1 MADTINGVPIG
12 DLPGIESVPDDS
24 LLVVE
29 FLGKAYSMPGTVLKQ
44 LFHDILDAM
53 GSSVDDVTEVRLTAA
68 IETVLASGKYN
79 GVSPIVEVTTTEDGT
94 DVIHVVDA
102 GGIKDYPI
110 SVLGAKNAVQY
121 VKQTLTE
128 EQKAQARENIGA
140 TVPQNVSE
148 LENDSKYVT
157 EDALEKKG
165 YLTEIP
171 DEYVTDEELEQK
183 DYITEVPTPD
193 LSVNNPDAP
202 GYVKKRTHW
211 KEVCGVDGEVIPE
224 TTVSFEDT
232 VNFNT
237 ITGTMAD
244 GILFNGKYTVT
255 WNGTVYECI
264 GKSSSDGAYI
274 GNGSLMP
281 IEGLENTGE
290 PFCVLMYGGTYYQVF
305 KETVAT
311 EDAILKVVGE
321 QVVIWHKLDENY
333 LPDTAKYQ
341 ADFAIFDSDT
351 LGYVKNRTH
360 GLFKISTMVQLNND
374 GVLVDGTYY
383 LYKISDAII
392 ADADS
397 LIGAVV
403 SAYSGFLKW
412 TMDKAETINVSY
424 GNFVTQ
430 ASMGD
435 TVYLVST
442 TAAAFNAHMG
452 ADLLTED
459 GTYLRWPVITDSTEV
474 GAPVT
479 VETREVY
486 AALSKKYLPPLPSLP
501 VLVGENVEGK
511 EYTIDGQTFTAI
523 WGAEV
528 FNDYETNI
536 STGPYSHAEGSG
548 TTADGQAAHAE
559 GSGTT
564 ANRISHA
571 EGYKSKAVGA
581 VGSHAEGYETTANGQ
596 FGAHAEG
603 YGTEAGG
610 LRGNHAEG
618 YSTIANGDYGAHAEG
633 VSTRALEYAAH
644 AEGGSTIASGASSH
658 AEGKET
664 TASGEMSHA
673 EGHLSKATGVRSHAE
688 GYSTIAAYDTQH
700 VQGKNNIEDAEGKYA
715 HIVGNGTSDTERSN
729 AHTLDWEGNAWYAG
743 DVYVGGSGQNDETA
757 EKLLKASDVPEWA
770 KEENKPTYKF
780 TEIEGKPTFVGK
792 NVEGV
797 EFPIGNST
805 LTGNM
810 GAEIFNSDAN
820 IAVGICSHAEGSL
833 TQALGFASHA
843 EGAET
848 QANGDGSHAEGKL
861 TIATGVM
868 SHAEGQDTIAY
879 GGRSHAEG
887 LGTRAMGD
895 SQHVQGKYNEADP
908 QQLYAHIVGNGTSDT
923 DRSNAHTLD
932 WDGNAWYAGDVYV
945 GADNKKLSPVGQDV
959 AGQEFELSYVAEPI
973 TAADGAEIFNSA
985 ANIATGIDS
994 HAEGADTIASGEYSH
1009 AEGNGSNARGD
1020 SSHAEGTETKAIG
1033 SYSHA
1038 EGLRAQ
1044 ANGDF
1049 GSHAEGADTIASGFS
1064 SHAEG
1069 NGSAASGNY
1078 SHAEGSSKAI
1088 GMYSHAEGGGTQASG
1103 SGSHS
1108 EGSMTKAKGENSHA
1122 EGDMTIAAGAN
1133 QHVQGRYNIEDT
1145 EGKYAHIVGNGSDA
1159 NNRSNAH
1166 TVDWNGN
1173 AWYAGALTLNRT
1185 YQITANADGL
1195 ILTDTKTGES
1205 IPVGNAEIDEAE
1217 LTAALEE
1224 VLS

>member
-1 MADTINGVPIG
+1 MAETINGVPIG
-12 DLPGIESVPDDS
+12 DLPGIETVPDDS
-24 LLVVE
+24 MLVVE

-44 LFHDILDAM
+44 LFQDILASM
-53 GSSVDDVTEVRLTAA
+53 GGSVDDVTEARLTAA

-79 GVSPIVEVTTTEDGT
+79 GVSPVVEVTTTEDGT

-102 GGIKDYPI
+102 SGIKDYPI

-140 TVPQNVSE
+140 TAPKKVSE
-148 LENDSKYVT
+148 LENDSKYLT
-157 EDALEKKG
+157 EEALDKKG
-165 YLTEIP
+165 YLKEIP
-171 DEYVTDEELEQK
+171 DEYVTDEELSK
-183 DYITEVPTPD
+183 KGYLTEVPSPD
-193 LSVNNPDAP
+193 LSINDPSVS

-224 TTVSFEDT
+224 TTVSFGDT

-237 ITGTMAD
+237 ITGAMTD
-244 GILFNGKYTVT
+244 GILLNGKYTVT
-255 WNGTVYECI
+255 WNGIAYECN
-264 GKSSSDGAYI
+264 GKDSSDGAYI

-281 IEGLENTGE
+281 IEGLEDTGE

-305 KETVAT
+305 KETVAEET
-311 EDAILKVVGE
+311 ASIQVIGSKVT
-321 QVVIWHKLDENY
+321 IWHKLDENY

-341 ADFAIFDSDT
+341 ADFAISDPDT

-360 GLFKISTMVQLNND
+360 GLFKINATVQLNND
-374 GVLVDGTYY
+374 GVLVDGTHY

-412 TMDKAETINVSY
+412 IMDKAETVHVSY
-424 GNFVTQ
+424 GNFMTQ
-430 ASMGD
+430 ASMDD
-435 TVYLVST
+435 TVYLIST
-442 TAAAFNAHMG
+442 TAAAFNSYMG

-479 VETREVY
+479 VEASGLY
-486 AALSKKYLPPLPSLP
+486 GALSKKFLPPLPELP
-501 VLVGENVEGK
+501 VMVGENVEGK
-511 EYTIDGQTFTAI
+511 EYTIDGRTVTAI
-523 WGAEV
+523 FGAEV
-528 FNDYETNI
+528 FNDYGKNI
-536 STGPYSHAEGSG
+536 STGAYSHAEGTETVAEG
-548 TTADGQAAHAE
+548 TAAHAE
-559 GSGTT
+559 GWNTYAG
-564 ANRISHA
+564 RYSHA
-571 EGYKSKAVGA
+571 EGVDSKGNNIAV
-581 VGSHAEGYETTANGQ
+581 
-596 FGAHAEG
+596 HAEG
-603 YGTEAGG
+603 YGTEATGRFG
-610 LRGNHAEG
+610 SHAEG
-618 YSTIANGDYGAHAEG
+618 YDT
-633 VSTRALEYAAH
+633 T
-644 AEGGSTIASGASSH
+644 ASGNNGSH
-658 AEGKET
+658 AEGNKTTASGSGSHAEGNET
-664 TASGEMSHA
+664 TASGEASHS
-673 EGHLSKATGVRSHAE
+673 EGHLAKATGTRSHAE
-688 GYSTIAAYDTQH
+688 GYDTVSAGDSQH
-700 VQGKNNIEDAEGKYA
+700 VQGKLNIEDTENKYA
-715 HIVGNGTSDTERSN
+715 HIVGNGDSSGRSN
-729 AHTLDWEGNAWYAG
+729 AHTVDWKGNAWYAG
-743 DVYVGGSGQNDETA
+743 DVYVGGSGQDDEAT
-757 EKLLKASDVPEWA
+757 ERLMKVSEVPDWA
-770 KEENKPTYKF
+770 KEETKPTYTF
-780 TEIEGKPTFVGK
+780 DEIEEKPVFVGK

-797 EFPIGNST
+797 EFLIGDSKV
-805 LTGNM
+805 TGQM

-833 TQALGFASHA
+833 TQALGFAAHT
-843 EGAET
+843 EGVET
-848 QANGDGSHAEGKL
+848 QANGDSSHAEGKF
-861 TIATGVM
+861 TIATGVA
-868 SHAEGQDTIAY
+868 SHTEGQETLALAD
-879 GGRSHAEG
+879 RSHAEG
-887 LGTRAMGD
+887 LGTRAMSD
-895 SQHVQGKYNEADP
+895 CQHVQGQYNIEDSGNK
-908 QQLYAHIVGNGTSDT
+908 YAHIVGNGTAEK
-923 DRSNAHTLD
+923 RSNAHTLD

-959 AGQEFELSYVAEPI
+959 AGQEFELSYVAEPV

-1009 AEGNGSNARGD
+1009 AEGNGSTARGD

-1069 NGSAASGNY
+1069 NGSVASGNY

-1108 EGSMTKAKGENSHA
+1108 EGSLTKAKGENSHS
-1122 EGDMTIAAGAN
+1122 EGDMTIAAGTN

-1145 EGKYAHIVGNGSDA
+1145 EDKYAHIVGNGSDA

-1173 AWYAGALTLNRT
+1173 AWYAGALTLNGT

-1195 ILTDTKTGES
+1195 VLTDTKTGES